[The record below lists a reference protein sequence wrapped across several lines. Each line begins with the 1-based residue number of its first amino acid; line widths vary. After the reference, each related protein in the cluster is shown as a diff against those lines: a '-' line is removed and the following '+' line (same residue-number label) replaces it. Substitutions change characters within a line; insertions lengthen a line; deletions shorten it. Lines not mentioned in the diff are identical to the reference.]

1 MMRKLITSVCA
12 AALVLTALA
21 GCNGEGSGTQ
31 SGGSS
36 GAAGASNFDATRNIS
51 VVTREQGSGTRDAF
65 IELTGL
71 LVSDD
76 EGNKTDTTVKSAVT
90 LNGTQAV
97 MSNIAGNEYAIG
109 YISLGSL
116 GDDVKAVSVNGVAPS
131 ANTVKDGSYV
141 ISRPFY
147 VATQASISEAAKD
160 FMSYILSADGQ
171 KVIED
176 EGYIAVSDAAAFTS
190 SNPSGEVVVA
200 GSSSVSP
207 VMEKLKEAYEAIN
220 SNVSISIQT
229 TDSSSGMNAAK
240 EGTCDIG
247 MASREL
253 KDSEKEVLTGTQI
266 AMDGIAVIVNKANP
280 TENLTIDQIAS
291 IYNGSTTTWDK
302 VGQ

>member
-1 MMRKLITSVCA
+1 MRKLITSVCA

-21 GCNGEGSGTQ
+21 GCSGEGSGTQ
-31 SGGSS
+31 SNGSS
-36 GAAGASNFDATRNIS
+36 SASNFDSTKSIS

-65 IELTGL
+65 VELTGL
-71 LVSDD
+71 LVKDD
-76 EGNKTDTTVKSAVT
+76 AGNQTDTTVKSAVT

-97 MSNIAGNEYAIG
+97 MSNIAGNQYAIG

-131 ANTVKDGSYV
+131 AETVKDGSYV

-147 VATQASISEAAKD
+147 IATQDSISDAAQD
-160 FMSYILSADGQ
+160 FINYILSADGQ

-176 EGYIAVSDAAAFTS
+176 EGYIAVSDAAAFNS

-207 VMEKLKEAYEAIN
+207 VMEKLGEAYEAIN

-253 KDSEKEVLTGTQI
+253 KDSEKEILTGTQI
-266 AMDGIAVIVNKANP
+266 AMDGIAVIVNKAN
-280 TENLTIDQIAS
+280 TTDNLTIDQLAS
-291 IYNGSTTTWDK
+291 IFNGSTTTWDK

>member
-1 MMRKLITSVCA
+1 MRKLITSVCA

-21 GCNGEGSGTQ
+21 GCSGEGSGTQ
-31 SGGSS
+31 SSGSS
-36 GAAGASNFDATRNIS
+36 GASSASNFDTTRNIS

-76 EGNKTDTTVKSAVT
+76 EGNETDTTVKSAVT

-116 GDDVKAVSVNGVAPS
+116 SDDVKAVSVNGVAPS
-131 ANTVKDGSYV
+131 ADTVKDGSYV

-147 VATQASISEAAKD
+147 VATQASISEAAQD
-160 FMSYILSADGQ
+160 FMNYILSADGQ
-171 KVIED
+171 QVIED

-253 KDSEKEVLTGTQI
+253 KDSEKETLTGTQI

>member
-1 MMRKLITSVCA
+1 MRKLITSVCA
-12 AALVLTALA
+12 VALVLTALA
-21 GCNGEGSGTQ
+21 GCSGEGSGTQ
-31 SGGSS
+31 SNGSS
-36 GAAGASNFDATRNIS
+36 SASNFDATKSIS

-65 IELTGL
+65 VELTGL
-71 LVSDD
+71 LVKDD
-76 EGNKTDTTVKSAVT
+76 AGNQTDTTVKSAVT

-97 MSNIAGNEYAIG
+97 MSNIAGNQYAIG

-131 ANTVKDGSYV
+131 AETVKDGSYV

-147 VATQASISEAAKD
+147 IATQDSISDAAQD
-160 FMSYILSADGQ
+160 FINYILSADGQ

-207 VMEKLKEAYEAIN
+207 VMEKLGEAYEAMN

-253 KDSEKEVLTGTQI
+253 KDSEKEILTGTQI
-266 AMDGIAVIVNKANP
+266 AMDGIAVIVNKAN
-280 TENLTIDQIAS
+280 TTDNLTIDQLAS
-291 IYNGSTTTWDK
+291 IFNGSTTTWDK

>member
-1 MMRKLITSVCA
+1 MRKLITSVCA
-12 AALVLTALA
+12 AALILTALA
-21 GCNGEGSGTQ
+21 GCGGEGGGTQ
-31 SGGSS
+31 SNGSS
-36 GAAGASNFDATRNIS
+36 SASNFDTAKNIS

-65 IELTGL
+65 VELTGL
-71 LVSDD
+71 LVKDD
-76 EGNKTDTTVKSAVT
+76 AGNKTDTTVKSAVT

-97 MSNIAGNEYAIG
+97 MSNIAGNQYAIG

-116 GDDVKAVSVNGVAPS
+116 SDDVKAVSVNGVAPS
-131 ANTVKDGSYV
+131 AETVKDGSYV

-147 VATQASISEAAKD
+147 IATQDSISDAAQD
-160 FMSYILSADGQ
+160 FINYILSADGQ

-176 EGYIAVSDAAAFTS
+176 EGYIAVSDAAAFNS

-207 VMEKLKEAYEAIN
+207 VMEKLGEAYEAIN

-253 KDSEKEVLTGTQI
+253 KDSEKEILTGTQI
-266 AMDGIAVIVNKANP
+266 AMDGIAVIVNKAN
-280 TENLTIDQIAS
+280 TTDNLTIDQLAS
-291 IYNGSTTTWDK
+291 IFNGSTTTWDK